1 MLRTNKLGLL
11 VLILLLA
18 AAGGC
23 IFSPD
28 PVPPC
33 TDCTPEPTIQF
44 PDSEDKLMA
53 NFQYI
58 YETMDID
65 EFRKMLHPD
74 YVTLLQQ
81 STRNTF
87 PDVGERLELEEEL
100 RIHERMFSKQDVTD
114 PAGELVAA
122 VQTIQFMTFQRV
134 GVWATSP
141 ANDPIPN
148 ARNALYSVQF
158 LFDRGQNYSTLKVTG
173 NIRFYAVSRD
183 SLVGGVPKPYFR
195 MRGQA
200 DLTDDPPSK

>member
-1 MLRTNKLGLL
+1 MLRTNKLGL
-11 VLILLLA
+11 VTLILLLA

-33 TDCTPEPTIQF
+33 TDCNVDPTIQF

-65 EFRKMLHPD
+65 EFRKMLHPQ
-74 YVTLLQQ
+74 YITILQQ

-87 PDVGERLELEEEL
+87 PDVGETLDLEEEL
-100 RIHERMFSKQDVTD
+100 RIHDRMFSKQDVFD
-114 PAGELVAA
+114 PLNNPVPG
-122 VQTIQFMTFQRV
+122 VQTIQFQTFQRV

-141 ANDPIPN
+141 ANDQIPN

-158 LFDRGQNYSTLKVTG
+158 LFDRGQTYSTLKVTG
-173 NIRFYAVSRD
+173 NIRFYVTSHD
-183 SLVGGVPKPYFR
+183 SLVNGVVKPYFR

-200 DLTDDPPSK
+200 DLTDDPPAK